1 MHPYMAHRDYLSSSL
16 PYVRAA
22 RKRSKAGSGF
32 RNWLRSAY
40 RRWQRNKMIAAFE
53 SLDDATLRDIGVHRG
68 EIRSIVDGFDDHE
81 LAKVPVAATDDARRW

>member
-22 RKRSKAGSGF
+22 RKRAKVGGAI
-32 RNWLRSAY
+32 RNWVRSAY
-40 RRWQRNKMIAAFE
+40 RHWQRNKMIAAFE
-53 SLDDATLRDIGVHRG
+53 SLDDATLRDIGVYRG